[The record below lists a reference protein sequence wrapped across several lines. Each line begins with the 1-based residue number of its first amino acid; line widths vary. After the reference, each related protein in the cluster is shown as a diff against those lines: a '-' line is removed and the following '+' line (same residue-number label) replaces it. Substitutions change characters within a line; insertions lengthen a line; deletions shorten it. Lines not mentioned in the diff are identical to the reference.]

1 MIPIDRRAMLRATLG
16 SGAALSAAS
25 LMPSLAEAASY
36 TFGPGFNVSEASDL
50 LYMCD
55 QLYAQP
61 NGIPMPSGFTQRW
74 VGAPIFQPSFSF
86 PPFDNLWSLWQSAT
100 DATTFALI
108 TRGTVLKVGSILE
121 DLISV
126 LVSATGK
133 VVVGPVTIPYQFA
146 ADTRASI
153 HAGFALGSLLLLNFP
168 SQGILAQLASKV
180 PPGSKI
186 YVAGHSQ
193 GASLAV
199 LLSSWFNYAAFSK
212 GRNYSYKTYAFAE
225 PKPGNDH
232 YQTDYGKL
240 LCNTGFG
247 FRLTNSLDFIPQ
259 LPFTIEVPTDLSVVL
274 PLQETATG
282 FPLLFTLNASQRSA
296 VTSVEQSSRANLQA
310 GAMALARTQ
319 VASVGNFPFQMPIVD
334 SLYFVSAAT
343 QISLIGTPCVGNQCN
358 DLLWQHHTTTY
369 YTLMQQQLTT

>member
-1 MIPIDRRAMLRATLG
+1 
-16 SGAALSAAS
+16 
-25 LMPSLAEAASY
+25 MPNPAEAAFY
-36 TFGPGFNVSEASDL
+36 TFGPGFDLSEASDL

-74 VGAPIFQPSFSF
+74 GSAPIFQPSFSF
-86 PPFDNLWSLWQSAT
+86 PPFDNLWSLWQSA
-100 DATTFALI
+100 AAESTFALI
-108 TRGTVLKVGSILE
+108 ARGTVLKVGSILE
-121 DLISV
+121 DLISL
-126 LVSATGK
+126 LVSATGS
-133 VVVGPVTIPYQFA
+133 VEVGPVTIPYQFA

-168 SQGILAQLASKV
+168 SQGILSQLASKV

-186 YVAGHSQ
+186 YIAGHSQ
-193 GASLAV
+193 GAALAV
-199 LLSSWFNYAAFSK
+199 LLSSWFNYAAFSLS
-212 GRNYSYKTYAFAE
+212 RNYSYKTYAFAQ

-232 YQTDYGKL
+232 YQTDFGKL

-259 LPFTIEVPTDLSVVL
+259 LPFTIEVPTDLNVTL
-274 PLQETATG
+274 PLQETAGG

-296 VTSVEQSSRANLQA
+296 VTSVEQTSMPNLQV
-310 GAMALARTQ
+310 GALALARTQ
-319 VASVGNFPFQMPIVD
+319 VQGARSFPFKMPIVD

-343 QISLIGTPCVGNQCN
+343 QISLIGTPCVQNQCN